1 MLHTTYAYFLFYQ
14 IGNNHTA
21 LLELNVAE
29 KCDTNFQQKFTVYR
43 AKRFIEN
50 LLFSKYGKGGIASK
64 ELSNGTRSFAELDV
78 TIVITFE
85 GLAAKLNK
93 EIEKS
98 ANDHI
103 EFWSHLDSQMVDLNV
118 LHKLGLN
125 IINNTKR
132 INEIWFQL
140 TKINPNYPK
149 ALQMYGNYLV
159 QIKNDNS
166 EGEEFI
172 MKAMQMSRPKSIA
185 EGDA

>member
-1 MLHTTYAYFLFYQ
+1 LINSIYAEYAKSSNSTAVLHTTYAYFLFYQ
-14 IGNNHTA
+14 IGNIHTA

-50 LLFSKYGKGGIASK
+50 YLVNKFGKGGQASR
-64 ELSNGTRSFAELDV
+64 EASLNGGRSFAELDV

-85 GLAAKLNK
+85 SLFAKLSK

-132 INEIWFQL
+132 INEIWSQL
-140 TKINPNYPK
+140 TRINPNYPK
-149 ALQMYGNYLV
+149 ALNIYGSYLL
-159 QIKNDNS
+159 
-166 EGEEFI
+166 
-172 MKAMQMSRPKSIA
+172 
-185 EGDA
+185 